1 MRQWHLITSSQG
13 LRPADRFARVVELAR
28 TLWDEHRVMITNSA
42 VLTASAA
49 ATAALGFLF
58 WWAAARLFTPRSV
71 GLGSAAVSLMN
82 LIALA
87 GEFSLGTLLTGEALR
102 RPKESLQLI
111 SAALVVALAG
121 SSFLAFVYASAAH
134 VFFASAQEQ
143 GIPVFLFT
151 VGAALAGFA
160 LVLDQAFVGLLR
172 STMQM
177 ARNGLFSALKFALLI
192 AAGFAVTAENQE
204 TLIFAAWTGGQL
216 LSIVILAAALA
227 ARGNALWARPD
238 FDLLWRLG
246 PNVLRHHLLNLATLA
261 PGLILPFLVTVILS
275 AEANAAFFACWMVL
289 NVILLVPGSLTTIL
303 FAIGSVEPERIRLR
317 LKLSLAICFVTSVI
331 AAVALLI
338 GSRYLLAVFGPSY
351 ASLGGPAL
359 PVLGLVVLPAAVK
372 SHYVAV
378 QRLNDRMGI
387 ATPILGAGA
396 ILEIVAAVIGGWL
409 GGLVGFAA
417 GWVIAVYIEA
427 AVLAPTV
434 ARAAAEPKPTLRSQP
449 CA

>member
-1 MRQWHLITSSQG
+1 
-13 LRPADRFARVVELAR
+13 V
-28 TLWDEHRVMITNSA
+28 
-42 VLTASAA
+42 
-49 ATAALGFLF
+49 
-58 WWAAARLFTPRSV
+58 
-71 GLGSAAVSLMN
+71 
-82 LIALA
+82 
-87 GEFSLGTLLTGEALR
+87 
-102 RPKESLQLI
+102 
-111 SAALVVALAG
+111 
-121 SSFLAFVYASAAH
+121 
-134 VFFASAQEQ
+134 
-143 GIPVFLFT
+143 
-151 VGAALAGFA
+151 
-160 LVLDQAFVGLLR
+160 
-172 STMQM
+172 
-177 ARNGLFSALKFALLI
+177 RNGLFSAFKLALLI